1 MYWPNFQFVMRC
13 VGHLFATKQDT
24 KSYKYLPGYS
34 HLQSLVSVD
43 TCPDD
48 SSTDYTAVIGA

>member
-1 MYWPNFQFVMRC
+1 
-13 VGHLFATKQDT
+13 
-24 KSYKYLPGYS
+24 
-34 HLQSLVSVD
+34 LQSLVSVD